1 MSSKGQES
9 PESSYTYDFC
19 DLTHPTEVLEALR
32 EYYTEGLFTDIALQC
47 STGEVFHCHKV
58 ALCSR
63 SSYFRAMF
71 TADMKERSHSV
82 VRLPGVDVEVLTTL
96 MDYVYTSKASIT
108 QWNVESL
115 LEAADLLQFGAV
127 KTACENFLVRLLDV
141 DNCLG
146 MLSFAQLHVCLS
158 LEKEARRVL
167 LCRFHEVVREE
178 EFQELGVEKVRSLLQ
193 EENLAEVLKEAVLV
207 EGVVRWLAHDTL
219 ARRGH
224 FQELLHSAHL
234 DLKEEY
240 LRTAL
245 ELHRECLETGAEDI
259 HSLFVQALK
268 TAFHINKSPPEHCR
282 RSRRLTSRMFVIGG
296 YHWHPLSEVQTW
308 DPVTDQ
314 WQQGEDMPDHT
325 RESYGVSLLGSNIYI
340 SGGYRTDTTE
350 ALDTVWVYSSD
361 ADKWTQGQPMLT
373 ARYYHC
379 SVALH
384 GCVYVIGGYRGGA
397 PMGETEFYDPLK
409 RKWIPVANMVQG
421 VGNATACVLRNTI
434 YVAGGHYGHK
444 GSCTYDKIQTYRA
457 DVNEWSITTTCPHP
471 EYGLCLVSLHPK
483 LYLVGGQTTIT
494 DCYEPDR
501 DEWRQLARTNERRME
516 CGAVAMNE
524 SLYVTG
530 GYSYSKGTYLQ
541 SVERYDPE
549 QDTWEIV
556 GNLPGAARSH
566 GCVCVY
572 GV

>member
-1 MSSKGQES
+1 MSFSQ
-9 PESSYTYDFC
+9 
-19 DLTHPTEVLEALR
+19 
-32 EYYTEGLFTDIALQC
+32 
-47 STGEVFHCHKV
+47 
-58 ALCSR
+58 
-63 SSYFRAMF
+63 
-71 TADMKERSHSV
+71 
-82 VRLPGVDVEVLTTL
+82 
-96 MDYVYTSKASIT
+96 
-108 QWNVESL
+108 
-115 LEAADLLQFGAV
+115 
-127 KTACENFLVRLLDV
+127 
-141 DNCLG
+141 
-146 MLSFAQLHVCLS
+146 
-158 LEKEARRVL
+158 
-167 LCRFHEVVREE
+167 VVREE

-245 ELHRECLETGAEDI
+245 ELHRECLETDTEDI

-268 TAFHINKSPPEHCR
+268 AAFNINKSPSEHCR
-282 RSRRLTSRMFVIGG
+282 RGRRLTSRMFVIGG

-325 RESYGVSLLGSNIYI
+325 RESYGVTLLGSNIYF

-361 ADKWTQGQPMLT
+361 TDQWTQGQPMLT

-379 SVALH
+379 SVGLH

-421 VGNATACVLRNTI
+421 RLAYEGLE
-434 YVAGGHYGHK
+434 
-444 GSCTYDKIQTYRA
+444 YDIV
-457 DVNEWSITTTCPHP
+457 VNLTVDF
-471 EYGLCLVSLHPK
+471 LL
-483 LYLVGGQTTIT
+483 
-494 DCYEPDR
+494 
-501 DEWRQLARTNERRME
+501 
-516 CGAVAMNE
+516 
-524 SLYVTG
+524 
-530 GYSYSKGTYLQ
+530 
-541 SVERYDPE
+541 
-549 QDTWEIV
+549 
-556 GNLPGAARSH
+556 
-566 GCVCVY
+566 
-572 GV
+572 